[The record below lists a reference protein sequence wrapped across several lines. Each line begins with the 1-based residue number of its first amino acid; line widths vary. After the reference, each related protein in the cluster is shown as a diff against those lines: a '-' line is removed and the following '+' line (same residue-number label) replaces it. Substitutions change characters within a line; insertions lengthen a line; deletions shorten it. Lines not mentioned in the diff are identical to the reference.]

1 MKGRRK
7 PHIGVFFRG
16 GKSRDVSFSGNNN
29 TTTNQYQ
36 VIVGSAGGQKT
47 LTYDLNGNCT
57 SDGTRTYE
65 WDAANRMVK
74 ITQGTHETEMT
85 YDGLGRRV
93 RIVEKENGTVVS
105 DKRFVWAH
113 VELVEERDGSGANV
127 VKRFSPQGV
136 QIVSGPNAG
145 NYFWTRDHL
154 GSVRE
159 MTDNSGS
166 VRARYDY
173 SPYGVRTKV
182 SGDLEAD
189 FGFTG
194 HYIHQP
200 SDLALALYR
209 VYDPELGRWLSREPF
224 PIRPLVNEYN
234 YSFNDPVNRTDPDGL
249 WPTGKAGSPTVHQ
262 DSIDRVLPWLPEK
275 DRKILRDQQVKADED
290 QSTAAAYQ
298 HAMRSPGE
306 TAAEAQRRANAYVRS
321 EIKTARCLEA
331 AGKHEEALEHL
342 GNAIH
347 TLQDSTSPMH
357 AGFQVWGGIS
367 SLADL
372 RKGLSHVKGEGYD
385 PGYGTRLDWATRR
398 AWQYFRGKRAMPA
411 DFFYSGEF

>member
-1 MKGRRK
+1 VAGENWGRSLLGYETVLAA
-7 PHIGVFFRG
+7 HH
-16 GKSRDVSFSGNNN
+16 
-29 TTTNQYQ
+29 Q
-36 VIVGSAGGQKT
+36 VVVAAGQQRT

-57 SDGTRTYE
+57 SDGVRTFT
-65 WDAANRMVK
+65 WDAKNQLVQISQLTANGLQL
-74 ITQGTHETEMT
+74 TAFE

-93 RIVEKENGTVVS
+93 RIVEKESDVVIS

-127 VKRFSPQGV
+127 VKSFSPQGV

-145 NYFWTRDHL
+145 NYFWTKDHL

-159 MTDNSGS
+159 MADNAGS

-209 VYDPELGRWLSREPF
+209 VYDPELGCWLSREPF

-234 YSFNDPVNRTDPDGL
+234 YSFNDPVNRIDPDGL
-249 WPTGKAGSPTVHQ
+249 WPTGKDGSPAVHQ
-262 DSIDRVLPWLPEK
+262 ASIDRVLPWLPEK
-275 DRKILRDQQVKADED
+275 DRIILRNQQIKADED
-290 QSTAAAYQ
+290 QSAVAAYQ

-306 TAAEAQRRANAYVRS
+306 TAAEAQRRANAYVRA

-331 AGKHEEALEHL
+331 AGKHEEALKHL

-357 AGFQVWGGIS
+357 AGFQVWGGVS

-372 RKGLSHVKGEGYD
+372 RKGLRECLKSKIC
-385 PGYGTRLDWATRR
+385 
-398 AWQYFRGKRAMPA
+398 K
-411 DFFYSGEF
+411 